1 MAGCYRRRVADIV
14 GEAAGGVMHGLTL
27 EKVKSRLAGGS
38 AKGTTGG
45 ETGGERRAS
54 LLESDSEGGI
64 AEGEGI
70 SPACYNLPFSDGTN
84 CESSSNSVEPYSR
97 RWATKSSST

>member
-1 MAGCYRRRVADIV
+1 MTRCDQRRVADFV
-14 GEAAGGVMHGLTL
+14 GEAAGGVMHGSTL

-38 AKGTTGG
+38 TKGTTGG

-54 LLESDSEGGI
+54 LSESDSEGGI

-70 SPACYNLPFSDGTN
+70 SPAYYNLPFSDGTN
-84 CESSSNSVEPYSR
+84 CESSSNSVESYSR
-97 RWATKSSST
+97 RWATKLSST